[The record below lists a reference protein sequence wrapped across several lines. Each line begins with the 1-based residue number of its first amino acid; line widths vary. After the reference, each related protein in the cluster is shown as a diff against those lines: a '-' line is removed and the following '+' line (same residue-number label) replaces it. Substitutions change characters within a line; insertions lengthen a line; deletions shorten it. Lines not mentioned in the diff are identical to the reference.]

1 MYYTPIIKDLDF
13 SLNINLLNNDIFY
26 IIDELAIN
34 NMIRNIIFTSSGERF
49 YNNVF
54 GCSVYKYLFEN
65 SDSKKIL
72 DLKNNIKNQIEYYIP
87 FISLI
92 DIKTEYKENVLVI
105 TIIYNWNNK
114 TNTISLNLNENL

>member
-1 MYYTPIIKDLDF
+1 
-13 SLNINLLNNDIFY
+13 
-26 IIDELAIN
+26 
-34 NMIRNIIFTSSGERF
+34 MIRNIIFTSSGERF